1 MKSRSLL
8 YSRYFTYIKP
18 IGKIPIIKN
27 YGPAIFTLLTIS
39 LLIFFAIKP
48 TVETILVLQKKLA
61 DSDQVLQKV
70 TQKANNLSLGK
81 KNYDNLD
88 QNIKEK
94 IFAAIPDAISLK
106 SLIQD
111 LEQTAKVHEASVSA
125 LQIQP
130 LVINTKTTN
139 NQMGSLSEVSFTF
152 NTEGNYENLISLL
165 QDLKGSSRLISIDN
179 LSISK
184 VEEGTALILSLS
196 GKAFYLK

>member
-1 MKSRSLL
+1 
-8 YSRYFTYIKP
+8 
-18 IGKIPIIKN
+18 
-27 YGPAIFTLLTIS
+27 
-39 LLIFFAIKP
+39 
-48 TVETILVLQKKLA
+48 ILVLQKKLA
-61 DSDQVLQKV
+61 DSGQVLQKV

>member
-18 IGKIPIIKN
+18 IGKIPVIKN

-48 TVETILVLQKKLA
+48 TVETILVLQKRLV

-88 QNIKEK
+88 QNIKER
-94 IFAAIPDAISLK
+94 IAAAIPDAISLK
-106 SLIQD
+106 SLIQV
-111 LEQTAKVHEASVSA
+111 LEQTAKAHEASVSA
-125 LQIQP
+125 LQVQP
-130 LVINTKTTN
+130 LVINTETAD

-165 QDLKGSSRLISIDN
+165 QDLKDSSRLISVDS

-184 VEEGTALILSLS
+184 VEEGTALIMSLS